1 MSDYTTM
8 RSSHRLAAFAALV
21 IVAATEW
28 LAAASWPA
36 ATAPFWV
43 SRPLTAPGS
52 FTNNAEG
59 PEFTRDGRLFVVNCE
74 RDGTIC
80 EVQPDGR
87 VEVFVTLPGGSTANA
102 IRETSAGALM
112 LADYKGHNVLRLDVA
127 TRRVTTFVHDDRF
140 NQPNDLAISRRD
152 VLYASDPNWAR
163 ETGQLWRIDPD
174 GRVTLL
180 ASDLGTTNGLALSP
194 DERVLYVGESVQR
207 RVLAFDL
214 DAQGQPTG
222 RRVFATF
229 PDFGL
234 DGMKCDRAGRLYVTR
249 YGKGTVAILDAT
261 GALVREVPVAEGKN
275 VSNLV
280 FGGPDRR
287 TAFLT
292 LQDTGRMAAFG
303 VE

>member
-1 MSDYTTM
+1 M
-8 RSSHRLAAFAALV
+8 RPSRRLVALAAPGVVA
-21 IVAATEW
+21 VAASA
-28 LAAASWPA
+28 LLSAGDWPA
-36 ATAPFWV
+36 ARAPFWV
-43 SRPLTAPGS
+43 SRPLTAPGR

-59 PEFTRDGRLFVVNCE
+59 PEFTRDGRLFAVNCE

-80 EVQPDGR
+80 EVHPDGR
-87 VEVFVTLPGGSTANA
+87 AEVVVTLPEGSTANA
-102 IRETSAGALM
+102 IRETSSGALM
-112 LADYKGHNVLRLDVA
+112 LADYKGHNVLRLDVG

-180 ASDLGTTNGLALSP
+180 ASDLGTTNGVTLSP

-214 DAQGQPTG
+214 DEAGQPAG

-234 DGMKCDRAGRLYVTR
+234 DGMKCDSAGRLYVTR
-249 YGKGTVAILDAT
+249 HGKGTVAVLDPS
-261 GALVREVPVAEGKN
+261 GALVREVPIAEGRN

-292 LQDTGRMAAFG
+292 LQDTGRMATVT